1 MSKPRNPP
9 PPPDYTQE
17 KRDLRVATEQQY
29 ADQANTYN
37 QAVKDYNDQLSTFS
51 GNIANTS
58 GTIGGM
64 GIGDLYDDP
73 TTDINENQFSSL
85 QNTLSGYNT
94 SLSGLATPDKPTFSS
109 VIQSEYGPIGITN
122 IPSLNNLNSNMYNT
136 LTGQVGD
143 LTASLNDLNKQRT
156 AEENRIK
163 SFRNALIGDAS
174 NYNTQLGQF
183 GIADLSGMDALDRQL
198 NALDTRRNAFSS
210 SILDQLYPSG
220 FSEYNTSRAGLS
232 SGLADLRNRRQNELD
247 RISGFESALLG
258 DVDTYRDTLGGL
270 TIADADA
277 ITNLQNTI
285 ADRQRQ
291 AGRFSSEL
299 GFNFNDELGELSDVS
314 RGVSNLSRD
323 RQTELDRIQSEQERI
338 LGSARSAEQAAESGN
353 IYSATG
359 LDAID
364 DRIRDLRAD
373 ISGFSSALPSDF
385 GSADSPL
392 TDAETALADL
402 RSRRATELDAIQSG
416 ITGATSG
423 LGDLNLYD
431 EDAIRKA
438 RADILS
444 QQGDLAAF
452 TGGRVGDIGASAT
465 AGLTQVDNRLAELET
480 ARNDLETRAQALMEQ
495 INNASFYAT
504 DDLTSNQSSA
514 EQLQAEVELYKAN
527 QAMDEINTLMNRL
540 NSERGR
546 LERDAENVA
555 ARERIGRDDILST
568 IGESGVPEFQN
579 YAGTN
584 PITLEQYLALL
595 ASEEENPATTGTMP
609 SAFSRNLGV
618 ISV

>member
-1 MSKPRNPP
+1 MGKSRPAP
-9 PPPDYTQE
+9 PPPDYTQQ
-17 KRDLRVATEQQY
+17 KRDLRLATEKDY
-29 ADQANTYN
+29 ADRASTYN
-37 QAVKDYNDQLSTFS
+37 QSVKDYNDQLSTFS
-51 GNIANTS
+51 GNIGNTS
-58 GTIGGM
+58 STLGGL

-73 TTDINENQFSSL
+73 NTDANENQYSSL
-85 QNTLSGYNT
+85 KNTLSGYNT
-94 SLSGLATPDKPTFSS
+94 SLAGLAAPDKPTFSS

-122 IPSLNNLNSNMYNT
+122 IPSLSNVNSNMYNS

-143 LTASLNDLNKQRT
+143 LSASLNDLNRQRT
-156 AEENRIK
+156 AEENRVK
-163 SFRNALIGDAS
+163 SFRTGLLGDVN
-174 NYNTQLGQF
+174 NYNTQLGQL
-183 GIADLSGMDALDRQL
+183 GIADISQMDALDRQL
-198 NALDTRRNAFSS
+198 SSLDTRRNAFSS

-220 FSEYNTSRAGLS
+220 LSEYNTGRSGLSAGLT
-232 SGLADLRNRRQNELD
+232 DLRNRRTTEQD
-247 RISGFESALLG
+247 RISAYEKALLG
-258 DVDTYRDTLGGL
+258 DVDTYRNTLGDL
-270 TIADADA
+270 TIADADG
-277 ITNLQNTI
+277 ITNLQDLIN
-285 ADRQRQ
+285 DRQRQ

-299 GFNFNDELGELSDVS
+299 GFNFNDELGELSDVG
-314 RGVSNLSRD
+314 RNVGNLSRD
-323 RQTELDRIQSEQERI
+323 RQTELDRVQSEQDRI

-353 IYSATG
+353 IYSAKG

-364 DRIRDLRAD
+364 DRVRDLRAD
-373 ISGFSSALPSDF
+373 ISGFSSLLPSDF

-438 RADILS
+438 RSDILS

-465 AGLTQVDNRLAELET
+465 AGLGQVDTKLAELET

-527 QAMDEINTLMNRL
+527 QAMDEISTLMNRL

-555 ARERIGRDDILST
+555 SRERIERDDILST
-568 IGESGVPEFQN
+568 IGDSGVPEFTN
-579 YAGTN
+579 YARN
-584 PITLEQYLALL
+584 DPITLQQYLALL
-595 ASEEENPATTGTMP
+595 NSEEDNPATGSMP

>member
-1 MSKPRNPP
+1 MGKNRPAP
-9 PPPDYTQE
+9 PPPDYTEE
-17 KRDLRVATEQQY
+17 KRDLRLATEQQY
-29 ADQANTYN
+29 ADQAKTYN

-51 GNIANTS
+51 GNIGNTS
-58 GTIGGM
+58 ATLGGL

-73 TTDINENQFSSL
+73 NTDVNENQYTSL
-85 QNTLSGYNT
+85 KNTLSGYNT
-94 SLSGLATPDKPTFSS
+94 SLAGLAAPDKPTFSS

-122 IPSLNNLNSNMYNT
+122 IPSLSNVNSNMYNS

-143 LTASLNDLNKQRT
+143 LSASLNDLNRQRT
-156 AEENRIK
+156 AEENRVK
-163 SFRNALIGDAS
+163 SFRTGLLGDVN
-174 NYNTQLGQF
+174 NYNTQLGQL
-183 GIADLSGMDALDRQL
+183 GIADISQMDALDRQL
-198 NALDTRRNAFSS
+198 SSLDTRRNAFSS

-220 FSEYNTSRAGLS
+220 FSEYNTGRAGLS
-232 SGLADLRNRRQNELD
+232 AGLTDLRNRRTTEQD
-247 RISGFESALLG
+247 RISAYEKALLG
-258 DVDTYRDTLGGL
+258 DVDTYRNTLGDL
-270 TIADADA
+270 TIADAEG
-277 ITNLQNTI
+277 ITNLQDLIN
-285 ADRQRQ
+285 DRQRQ

-314 RGVSNLSRD
+314 RGVGNLSRE
-323 RQTELDRIQSEQERI
+323 RQTELDRIKSEQDRI
-338 LGSARSAEQAAESGN
+338 LGSARLAEQAAESGN

-373 ISGFSSALPSDF
+373 ISGFSSVLPSDF

-392 TDAETALADL
+392 TDAETALEDL

-465 AGLTQVDNRLAELET
+465 AGLTRVDNKLAELET

-527 QAMDEINTLMNRL
+527 QAMDEISTLMNRL

-555 ARERIGRDDILST
+555 ARERMERDDILST
-568 IGESGVPEFQN
+568 IGDSGVPEFAN
-579 YAGTN
+579 YARN
-584 PITLEQYLALL
+584 DPITLQQYLALL
-595 ASEEENPATTGTMP
+595 NNEEDNPATGSMP

>member
-1 MSKPRNPP
+1 MGKSRPAP
-9 PPPDYTQE
+9 PPPDYTQQKRELRLAAE
-17 KRDLRVATEQQY
+17 KDY
-29 ADQANTYN
+29 ADRASTYN

-51 GNIANTS
+51 GNIGNTS
-58 GTIGGM
+58 ATLGGL

-73 TTDINENQFSSL
+73 NTDANENQYTSL
-85 QNTLSGYNT
+85 KNTLSGYNT
-94 SLSGLATPDKPTFSS
+94 SLAGLAAPDKPTFSS

-122 IPSLNNLNSNMYNT
+122 IPSLSNVNSNMYNS

-143 LTASLNDLNKQRT
+143 LSASLNDLNRQRT
-156 AEENRIK
+156 AEENRVK
-163 SFRNALIGDAS
+163 SFRTGLLGDVN
-174 NYNTQLGQF
+174 NYNTQLGQL
-183 GIADLSGMDALDRQL
+183 GIADISQMDALDRQL
-198 NALDTRRNAFSS
+198 SSLDTRRNAFSS

-220 FSEYNTSRAGLS
+220 LSEYNTGRAGLS
-232 SGLADLRNRRQNELD
+232 AGLTDLRNRRTTEQD
-247 RISGFESALLG
+247 RISAYEKALLG
-258 DVDTYRDTLGGL
+258 DVDTYRNTLGDL
-270 TIADADA
+270 TIANADG
-277 ITNLQNTI
+277 ITNLQDLIN
-285 ADRQRQ
+285 DRQRQ

-299 GFNFNDELGELSDVS
+299 GFNFNDELGELSDVG
-314 RGVSNLSRD
+314 RGVDNLSRD
-323 RQTELDRIQSEQERI
+323 RQTELDRIKSEQDRI

-353 IYSATG
+353 IYSAKG

-364 DRIRDLRAD
+364 DRVRDLRAD
-373 ISGFSSALPSDF
+373 ISGFSSLLPSDF

-438 RADILS
+438 RSDILS

-465 AGLTQVDNRLAELET
+465 AGLGQVDTKLAELET

-527 QAMDEINTLMNRL
+527 QAMDEISTLMNRL

-555 ARERIGRDDILST
+555 SRERIERDDILST
-568 IGESGVPEFQN
+568 IGESGVPEFTN
-579 YAGTN
+579 YARN
-584 PITLEQYLALL
+584 DPITLQQYLALL
-595 ASEEENPATTGTMP
+595 NSEEDNPATGSMP

>member
-1 MSKPRNPP
+1 MGKSRPAP
-9 PPPDYTQE
+9 PPPDYTQQ
-17 KRDLRVATEQQY
+17 KRDLRLATEKDY
-29 ADQANTYN
+29 ADRASTYN
-37 QAVKDYNDQLSTFS
+37 QSVKDYNDQLSTFS
-51 GNIANTS
+51 GNIGNTS
-58 GTIGGM
+58 STLGGL

-73 TTDINENQFSSL
+73 NTDANENQYSSL
-85 QNTLSGYNT
+85 KNTLSGYNT
-94 SLSGLATPDKPTFSS
+94 SLAGLAAPDKPTFSS

-122 IPSLNNLNSNMYNT
+122 IPSLSNVNSNMYNS

-143 LTASLNDLNKQRT
+143 LSASLNDLNRQRT
-156 AEENRIK
+156 AEENRVK
-163 SFRNALIGDAS
+163 SFRTGLLGDV
-174 NYNTQLGQF
+174 NKYNTQLGQL
-183 GIADLSGMDALDRQL
+183 GIADISQMDALDRQL
-198 NALDTRRNAFSS
+198 SSLDTRRNAFSS

-220 FSEYNTSRAGLS
+220 LSEYNTGRSGLSAGLT
-232 SGLADLRNRRQNELD
+232 DLRNRRTTEQD
-247 RISGFESALLG
+247 RISAYEKALLG
-258 DVDTYRDTLGGL
+258 DVDTYRNTLGDL
-270 TIADADA
+270 TIADADG
-277 ITNLQNTI
+277 ITNLQDLIN
-285 ADRQRQ
+285 DRQRQ

-299 GFNFNDELGELSDVS
+299 GFNFNDELGELSDVG
-314 RGVSNLSRD
+314 RNVGNLSRD
-323 RQTELDRIQSEQERI
+323 RQTELDRVQSEQDRI

-353 IYSATG
+353 IYSAKG

-364 DRIRDLRAD
+364 DRVRDLRAD
-373 ISGFSSALPSDF
+373 ISGFSSLLPSDF

-438 RADILS
+438 RSDILS

-465 AGLTQVDNRLAELET
+465 AGLGQVDTKLAELET

-527 QAMDEINTLMNRL
+527 QAMDEISTLMNRL

-555 ARERIGRDDILST
+555 SRERIERDDILST
-568 IGESGVPEFQN
+568 IGDSGVPEFTN
-579 YAGTN
+579 YARN
-584 PITLEQYLALL
+584 DPITLQQYLALL
-595 ASEEENPATTGTMP
+595 NSEEDNPATGSMP